1 MTAEGTI
8 LFDDGALDDTLV
20 RDDAPVSDYRH
31 ALRAGADALRRQF
44 ESGTPVDKLVTGR
57 AHQVDQLL
65 LRAWRRHFGSD
76 SEDMALVAVGGYGR
90 GELHPHSDIDIM
102 ILLGDGEDARRR
114 LGDGIGSFLTFLWD
128 IGLDVGQS
136 VRTVEDCVREA
147 EDDITVATNLLE
159 ARLLSGP
166 QALFQRMIDATAP
179 EYIWPSDRFFEAKW
193 REQQARHHKFHDTA
207 YNLEPNV
214 KEGPG
219 GLRDI
224 QMIGWVAKRHFNART
239 LHDLVS
245 HGFLTDNEYL
255 ALMDGQNFLWHVRFA
270 LHTMTDRREDRL
282 LFDYQR
288 SLARQMGYEDGDAN
302 LAVEQLM
309 QRYYRTIQELRRL
322 NEMLLQLFQE
332 AILYADDP
340 GEPVVINK
348 RFRARKGF
356 LEVSHAQVFKQY
368 PFALLELFL
377 VMQQHPELKGVRAW
391 TIRLVRDHT
400 HLIDDKFRADVR
412 ARSLFMEILRQP
424 MGITHELRRMNRYG
438 VLAAYLVPFG
448 QIVGRMQYD
457 LFHAYTVD
465 EHTLFVIRNLRRFT
479 VPEFQHEF
487 PLCSEIIQGI
497 AKPELLYLAGLF
509 HDIAKGRGGDHSEL
523 GAQDATAF
531 CLHHG
536 LSPFDARLVSWLVRN
551 HLIMSMTAQRKD
563 ISDPEVIAQFAT
575 TTGDQMHLD
584 YLYLLTVA
592 DIRATNANLWNSW
605 KDALLRELYL
615 STKQALRR
623 GLEKPIDADDRI
635 REVQDEARNLLLERG
650 LDSTTIER
658 LWENPSSDYFL
669 RHSAEEIAW
678 HTEAIA
684 AASAD
689 ELPLVLVESHPQR
702 GSTAIFVYGPVHGH
716 QFAVTTAVLEQLGIT
731 VVDARIITSADGF
744 TLDTFQVLEETGEP
758 IENEYRLEEI
768 RRVLKRS
775 LEHPETYDLSVSR
788 RRSRRARHFEVPT
801 VVHFQDDPYNDR
813 TIVEVATADRPG
825 VLSRIGRA
833 FMESGVILE
842 NARIA
847 TFGARTEDVFYIT
860 GADGKAL
867 QNQAQRERLQEAIVE
882 LLD

>member
-8 LFDDGALDDTLV
+8 MFDDGALNEVLLDGQ
-20 RDDAPVSDYRH
+20 ASVSDYRR

-44 ESGTPVDKLVTGR
+44 EAGTPVDKLVTGR
-57 AHQVDQLL
+57 AYQVDQLL
-65 LRAWRRHFGSD
+65 VLAWHRHFD
-76 SEDMALVAVGGYGR
+76 SGATDIALVAVGGYGR

-102 ILLGDGEDARRR
+102 ILLDADERER
-114 LGDGIGSFLTFLWD
+114 LGEPISAFLTFLWD

-136 VRTVEDCVREA
+136 VRTVEDCVREGG
-147 EDDITVATNLLE
+147 DDITVATNLLE
-159 ARLLSGP
+159 ARLLAGP
-166 QALFQRMIDATAP
+166 RPLFERMVEATGP
-179 EYIWPSDRFFEAKW
+179 DRIWPSDRFFEAKW

-224 QMIGWVAKRHFNART
+224 QMIGWVAKRHFDART

-245 HGFLTDNEYL
+245 HGFLTDHEYL
-255 ALMDGQNFLWHVRFA
+255 ALIDGQNFLWHVRFA

-288 SLARQMGYEDGDAN
+288 NLARQMGYEDGDAN

-348 RFRARKGF
+348 RFRVRKGF
-356 LEVSHAQVFKQY
+356 LEVSNAQVFKRY

-377 VMQQHPELKGVRAW
+377 VMQQNPELKGVRAW

-424 MGITHELRRMNRYG
+424 VGITHELRRMNRYG

-465 EHTLFVIRNLRRFT
+465 EHTLFLIRNLRRFT

-487 PLCSEIIQGI
+487 PLCSDIMQYI

-575 TTGDQMHLD
+575 TNGDQMHLD

-592 DIRATNANLWNSW
+592 DIRATNPTLWNSW
-605 KDALLRELYL
+605 KDALLRELYA
-615 STKQALRR
+615 STKLALRR
-623 GLEKPIDADDRI
+623 GLEKPIDAEDRI
-635 REVQDEARNLLLERG
+635 REVQDDARVLLLERG
-650 LDSTTIER
+650 LDADVIDR
-658 LWENPSSDYFL
+658 LWSNPSSDYFL
-669 RHSAEEIAW
+669 RHNAEEIAW

-684 AASAD
+684 KARAD
-689 ELPLVLVESHPQR
+689 ELPLVLVESHPKR
-702 GSTAIFVYGPVHGH
+702 GSTAIFVYGPVHDH

-731 VVDARIITSADGF
+731 VMDARIITSSDGY
-744 TLDTFQVLEETGEP
+744 TLDTFQVLEESGDV
-758 IENEYRLEEI
+758 IENEFRLDEI
-768 RRVLKRS
+768 RDTLKRS
-775 LEHPETYDLSVSR
+775 LEHPERYDLAVSR

-801 VVHFQDDPYNDR
+801 EVHFQEDPYNDR

-847 TFGARTEDVFYIT
+847 TIGARTEDVFYIT
-860 GADGKAL
+860 APDGKAL
-867 QNQAQRERLQEAIVE
+867 RSDEQRQQLRDAIVE